1 MILRTVG
8 LISILKEKYKYHMKI
23 LTESGLFSAEV
34 RCFLGE
40 FEVVVEMRLRL
51 RLRTGE
57 GVMFN
62 LNYLARKKKVL

>member
-1 MILRTVG
+1 MTFPYLQKKRGSYWMEQLST
-8 LISILKEKYKYHMKI
+8 
-23 LTESGLFSAEV
+23 SAEV

-51 RLRTGE
+51 RLRTGA

-62 LNYLARKKKVL
+62 LNFLFRKSKFCKKD